1 MPSKVS
7 IVVPIYKVEKYLR
20 RCVDSIIN
28 QTYSDLEII
37 CIGRNENNNY
47 YRYLTLSYIK
57 DILLRIKEECIN
69 E

>member
-1 MPSKVS
+1 MASF
-7 IVVPIYKVEKYLR
+7 Y
-20 RCVDSIIN
+20 
-28 QTYSDLEII
+28 
-37 CIGRNENNNY
+37 NNY